1 MSFPTAGRS
10 GPLATLALL
19 FGLAAGGT
27 TPVAAQIQEDLAQ
40 QATDPTASLLS
51 VNLYGDVRTSFHD
64 RDESGFEWRFQPVVP
79 FSAFG
84 MPNILRV
91 VVPYQASGPGAE
103 GLKSVSI
110 FNLTLV
116 DEEWGRWGVGPVM
129 TLAEGVSE
137 NGPQFAIGPAV
148 GAVYEYSPVVQLGIF
163 NQNLIGSDFAITQFQ
178 PIIAYQL
185 GNGWSLAA
193 GDLQFVYDWD
203 AGAWT
208 QVPLGF
214 QLGLVKPLFG
224 QPMRFSVNPM
234 WNVRDRAGTFESK
247 IVFGVTLLA
256 PTGG

>member
-1 MSFPTAGRS
+1 MSFRTAGHPTRF
-10 GPLATLALL
+10 GALALFL
-19 FGLAAGGT
+19 GMAAGGQ
-27 TPVAAQIQEDLAQ
+27 TPAAAQVQEDLAS

-51 VNLYGDVRTSFHD
+51 VNLFGDVRTSFHD
-64 RDESGFEWRFQPVVP
+64 QDESGFEWRFQPVVP

-116 DEEWGRWGVGPVM
+116 DEDWGRWGVGPVM
-129 TLAEGVSE
+129 SLAEGVSDRST
-137 NGPQFAIGPAV
+137 QFAIGPAV
-148 GAVYEYSPVVQLGIF
+148 GAVYQYSPVLQLGIF
-163 NQNLIGSDFAITQFQ
+163 NQNLIGRDFAITQLQ

-193 GDLQFVYDWD
+193 GDLQFVFDWD

-208 QVPLGF
+208 QGPLGF

-247 IVFGVTLLA
+247 IIFGITLLA
-256 PTGG
+256 PTGN